1 MRPAREGSDLKTFSA
16 RRQILGIGLLVSLA
30 VMPSAAA
37 GRPLSPSSE
46 RSDNTMSFDYDAV
59 SGEIGEAVSGRV
71 ISRRD
76 RLEFVAWV
84 RDFPEA
90 EVGER
95 LQGAVHLRVHRD
107 KAIELRGTLAVVV
120 QNDAGA
126 TIETLEREIDIVLR
140 DRKGKRAKSFRWR
153 FDLPTGN
160 YTVFGTF
167 QK

>member
-1 MRPAREGSDLKTFSA
+1 MTFA
-16 RRQILGIGLLVSLA
+16 
-30 VMPSAAA
+30 
-37 GRPLSPSSE
+37 
-46 RSDNTMSFDYDAV
+46 YDAV
-59 SGEIGEAVSGRV
+59 SGEIGEAASGRL

-84 RDFPEA
+84 GDFPEA

-95 LQGAVHLRVHRD
+95 LQGAVHLRVQRD
-107 KAIELRGTLAVVV
+107 RAIELRGTLAVVV

-140 DRKGKRAKSFRWR
+140 DRKGKRAKNFRWR
-153 FDLPTGN
+153 FDLPTGD

-167 QK
+167 AR